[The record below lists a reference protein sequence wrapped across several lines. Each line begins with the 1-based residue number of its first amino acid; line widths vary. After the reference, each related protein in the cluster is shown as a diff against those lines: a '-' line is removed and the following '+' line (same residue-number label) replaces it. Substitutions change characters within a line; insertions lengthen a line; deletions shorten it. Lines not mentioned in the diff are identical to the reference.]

1 MRDESD
7 TGLIDVFSDLPQCR
21 GTVDPGQIRYLLGVE
36 EVMARYLSRIVVSFV
51 VVLQLACGGGTAPSK
66 PNPPVVPSANISI
79 SPGNATAG
87 SPDLTLTVLGS
98 KDFTFSNA
106 AHQFSQVVWSQ
117 GEIDTRLVT
126 TFVSSSELT
135 AVVPT
140 ALLASALAA
149 KVRVEIWDTQGDAPM
164 ATSSVVT
171 FQVTPTSTPTPSIS
185 SIEPSSVAAGSADV
199 TIMIKGANFGHYGH
213 FIWST
218 AFWTT
223 NGNLHDTGTWLDTT
237 ILSDTQMTAVIPAK
251 LLGSAT
257 SVQIVVMNGDVMGMS
272 DGYFGYPRSNSVTF
286 TVVP

>member
-1 MRDESD
+1 VS
-7 TGLIDVFSDLPQCR
+7 
-21 GTVDPGQIRYLLGVE
+21 
-36 EVMARYLSRIVVSFV
+36 RYLSRIVVSFV
-51 VVLQLACGGGTAPSK
+51 VILQLACGGGTAPSK
-66 PNPPVVPSANISI
+66 PNPPVAPSANISI
-79 SPGNATAG
+79 SPGDATAG
-87 SPDLTLTVLGS
+87 SPDLILTVLGS

-171 FQVTPTSTPTPSIS
+171 FQVTSTSTLTPSIS
-185 SIEPSSVAAGSADV
+185 SIEPSSVVAGSADV
-199 TIMIKGANFGHYGH
+199 TITIKGANFGRYGH
-213 FIWST
+213 ISST
-218 AFWTT
+218 VFWTT

-237 ILSDTQMTAVIPAK
+237 ILSDTQITAVIPAK
-251 LLGSAT
+251 LLGSPT
-257 SVQIVVMNGDVMGMS
+257 SVQIVVLNGDIMGMS
-272 DGYFGYPRSNSVTF
+272 DGFFGYPKSNAVTF
-286 TVVP
+286 QVTP